1 MSKRKVLATFY
12 TNNSTYEVMESP
24 KTLFGPTQYY
34 IYKDGEQTSG
44 EYNDLAAAV
53 EAAKEESDN

>member
-12 TNNSTYEVMESP
+12 NNDSKYEVVESP
-24 KTLFGPTQYY
+24 KALFGDIQYY
-34 IYKDGEQTSG
+34 IVKDGEATDG

-53 EAAKEESDN
+53 EAAKEESNN